1 MKEDKYT
8 ATFLTVAAAMALLL
22 VKTHGPDGKVI
33 AAWAAIWPIFGASK
47 QHVAA
52 LALQANGVWVAN
64 GLKKDNRF
72 AMVPMVH
79 ARDRQPWR
87 HDQGERLREPTTFR
101 GSSIILLV
109 LGLLMV
115 LESMKALIVRQD
127 RRISEPAEKKG
138 KALFQAFPLLFRKRI
153 PLENRPGYLP
163 LFPTLKDL
171 ALQDFPRFLLAAS
184 STSTN
189 LLPHLG
195 HLMAAAF
202 SSSSNS
208 LLHDR
213 HRNFPMENH
222 LRIFFPVLI

>member
-1 MKEDKYT
+1 
-8 ATFLTVAAAMALLL
+8 
-22 VKTHGPDGKVI
+22 
-33 AAWAAIWPIFGASK
+33 
-47 QHVAA
+47 
-52 LALQANGVWVAN
+52 
-64 GLKKDNRF
+64 
-72 AMVPMVH
+72 
-79 ARDRQPWR
+79 
-87 HDQGERLREPTTFR
+87 
-101 GSSIILLV
+101 
-109 LGLLMV
+109 
-115 LESMKALIVRQD
+115 
-127 RRISEPAEKKG
+127 
-138 KALFQAFPLLFRKRI
+138 LFQAFPLLFRKRI